1 MSGGIGGGE
10 GEGFDLSVKGQVHGY
25 DTAQAAVNVGA
36 NDTIIYA
43 DSTQAAGIGYGASAK
58 STLGVTGDILAASSA
73 NTLSAITASAT
84 SGHVLTSTGAA
95 SLPTYQASAGG
106 VGDMLLGTVQNITAA
121 KTFNDSIRCYF
132 GTGNDANIYHN
143 GSDLYIGCTTGNIWV
158 DQNMI
163 MASNDNLA
171 FQIHTNQTLVSGAI
185 TLVTNVIN
193 SDTEGG
199 AASDDFT
206 TCNATATGKSGQG
219 KGKLLPGNVTPSQL
233 SDILGVADVTK
244 LSNKALKGLLI
255 EGGFTVKGRKKG
267 GTVYRKTGGQVS
279 RGTGAALRGF
289 GKATYSHKLY

>member
-106 VGDMLLGTVQNITAA
+106 VGDMLLGTAQNITAA
-121 KTFNDSIRCYF
+121 KTFNDSVHLYF

-143 GSDLYIGCTTGNIWV
+143 GADLYITSTTGNIYV
-158 DQNMI
+158 DQNLVM
-163 MASNDNLA
+163 SSGDNLS
-171 FQIHTNQTLVSGAI
+171 FQMPTSQTLVSGAI
-185 TLVTNVIN
+185 TLSTNVVVA
-193 SDTEGG
+193 DTEGS

-206 TCNATATGKSGQG
+206 TLNATADG
-219 KGKLLPGNVTPSQL
+219 
-233 SDILGVADVTK
+233 
-244 LSNKALKGLLI
+244 
-255 EGGFTVKGRKKG
+255 KKG
-267 GTVYRKTGGQVS
+267 SLVTILCASASRTVNIIDTSGAIQFLGAGDFSMDNSQDIIMFSAISGYTHNYEVS
-279 RGTGAALRGF
+279 RSDNAA
-289 GKATYSHKLY
+289 